1 MRTVSIHGVGDD
13 AELCNVPPAGGDLAV
28 QWHQRRMK
36 ETRSTIVAVGNV
48 ALLRLRPSV
57 ILIEPIASC
66 DVQGSLDLSLLVMNS
81 DQPVSTSIYWS

>member
-1 MRTVSIHGVGDD
+1 
-13 AELCNVPPAGGDLAV
+13 
-28 QWHQRRMK
+28 MK

-81 DQPVSTSIYWS
+81 DQPVSTSLYWS